1 MASRPKFIIADEP
14 TANLDSKTTEKL
26 LEIMQE
32 LNEKE
37 NITFLFSTH
46 DQRVVNKA
54 RRIIVLEDGKIVKDE
69 KVS

>member
-1 MASRPKFIIADEP
+1 
-14 TANLDSKTTEKL
+14 
-26 LEIMQE
+26 MQE

-54 RRIIVLEDGKIVKDE
+54 RRVIVLEDGKIVKDE